1 MADWVWFYCL
11 PPEFFPSQMLGKQ
24 QQSSSPHLSCQRL
37 DSVEVRQ
44 RLQAGPPRMET
55 SVSRLHCVME
65 EVALGENAGCTVT
78 KTPAHTGSE
87 TVRLARQGYFGSTL
101 GEL

>member
-1 MADWVWFYCL
+1 
-11 PPEFFPSQMLGKQ
+11 MLRKQQ
-24 QQSSSPHLSCQRL
+24 QQSSSPHLSCQWL
-37 DSVEVRQ
+37 EALRQ
-44 RLQAGPPRMET
+44 HLQAGLSRMET
-55 SVSRLHCVME
+55 SVLRLQCVIK